1 MRFGVFA
8 FAAAMLVGSGLGGTG
23 ALAQDQQTLA
33 DIRQELTVLN
43 VEIQRLKR
51 EFSTTGAPQAQTS
64 GSTVLE
70 RVDAI
75 ESELQ
80 RLTRL
85 TEQLNQRVDGI
96 VKDGTN
102 RIGDLQFRLCEL
114 ESECDIASLPD
125 TPTLGGDLATP
136 LVATPDP
143 APAEP
148 GTGGTELAVG
158 EQADFDAATKALQA
172 QDYVRAAELYTAFDT
187 NYPGSPLAAQAQ
199 LNRGRA
205 LDGLGDTRE
214 AARAYLASFTNDSA
228 GATAPDALYQLGAAL
243 GRLGQNSQACLTL
256 GEVGTRFPGADA
268 VSAAHSE
275 MTALGCN

>member
-1 MRFGVFA
+1 MRFGVIA
-8 FAAAMLVGSGLGGTG
+8 FAATMLVGGS

-51 EFSTTGAPQAQTS
+51 EFSTTGAPQTQTS

-75 ESELQ
+75 EAELQ

-114 ESECDIASLPD
+114 ESGCDIATLPD
-125 TPTLGGDLATP
+125 TPTLGGDVTTP

-148 GTGGTELAVG
+148 GAGGTELAVG
-158 EQADFDAATKALQA
+158 EQADFDAATKALDA
-172 QDYVRAAELYTAFDT
+172 QDYARAAELFAVFDT
-187 NYPGSPLAAQAQ
+187 SYPGSPLAAQAH

-214 AARAYLASFTNDSA
+214 AARAYLASFTNDST
-228 GATAPDALYQLGAAL
+228 GPTAADALYNLGASL
-243 GRLGQNSQACLTL
+243 GRLGQNSQACVTL
-256 GEVGTRFPGADA
+256 GEVVTRFPSANA
-268 VSAAHSE
+268 VSAANSE
-275 MTALGCN
+275 MSALGCT

>member
-1 MRFGVFA
+1 MRFGVIA
-8 FAAAMLVGSGLGGTG
+8 FAATMLVGGS

-51 EFSTTGAPQAQTS
+51 EFSTTGAPQTQTS

-75 ESELQ
+75 EAELQ

-114 ESECDIASLPD
+114 ESGCDIATLPD
-125 TPTLGGDLATP
+125 TPTLGGDVTTP
-136 LVATPDP
+136 LVAAPDP

-158 EQADFDAATKALQA
+158 EQADFDAATKALDA
-172 QDYVRAAELYTAFDT
+172 QDYARAAELYAAFDT
-187 NYPGSPLAAQAQ
+187 SYPGSPLAAQAH
-199 LNRGRA
+199 LNRGLA

-214 AARAYLASFTNDSA
+214 AARAYLASFTNDST
-228 GATAPDALYQLGAAL
+228 GPTAADALYNLGASL
-243 GRLGQNSQACLTL
+243 GRLGQNSQACVTL
-256 GEVGTRFPGADA
+256 GEVVTRFPSANA
-268 VSAAHSE
+268 VSAANSE
-275 MTALGCN
+275 MSALGCT

>member
-1 MRFGVFA
+1 MRFGVIA
-8 FAAAMLVGSGLGGTG
+8 FAATMLVGGS

-51 EFSTTGAPQAQTS
+51 EFSTTGAPQTQTS

-75 ESELQ
+75 EAELQ

-114 ESECDIASLPD
+114 ESGCDIATLPD
-125 TPTLGGDLATP
+125 TPTLGGEVTTP

-143 APAEP
+143 APQESV
-148 GTGGTELAVG
+148 TGGTELAVG
-158 EQADFDAATKALQA
+158 EQADFDAATKALDA
-172 QDYVRAAELYTAFDT
+172 QDYARAAELYAAFDT
-187 NYPGSPLAAQAQ
+187 SYPGSPLAAQAH

-214 AARAYLASFTNDSA
+214 AARAYLASFTNDST
-228 GATAPDALYQLGAAL
+228 GPTAADALYNLGASL
-243 GRLGQNSQACLTL
+243 GRLGQNSQACVTL
-256 GEVGTRFPGADA
+256 GEVVTRFPDANA
-268 VSAAHSE
+268 VSAANSE
-275 MTALGCN
+275 MTALGCT

>member
-1 MRFGVFA
+1 MRFGVIA
-8 FAAAMLVGSGLGGTG
+8 FAAAMLVGGS

-51 EFSTTGAPQAQTS
+51 EFSTTGAPQTQAS

-75 ESELQ
+75 EAELQ

-114 ESECDIASLPD
+114 ESGCDIATLPE
-125 TPTLGGDLATP
+125 TPTLGGEVTSP
-136 LVATPDP
+136 LVAAPET
-143 APAEP
+143 APAQP
-148 GTGGTELAVG
+148 GAGATELAVG
-158 EQADFDAATKALQA
+158 EQADFDAATKALDA
-172 QDYVRAAELYTAFDT
+172 QDYARAAELYTAFNT
-187 NYPGSPLAAQAQ
+187 SYPGSPLAAQAD

-214 AARAYLASFTNDSA
+214 AARAYLASFTGDSA

-243 GRLGQNSQACLTL
+243 GRLGQNSQACVTL
-256 GEVGTRFPGADA
+256 GEVGTRFPNADA
-268 VSAAHSE
+268 VSAANSE